1 VLDPARVYASLLA
14 NRIEF
19 FAGVPDSLLKDMCAY
34 ITDHADPAAHVI
46 AANEGSAIALA
57 AGHFLATGEA
67 GLVYLQNSGL
77 GNTINP
83 LLSIADPE
91 VYAIPMLLLIGWR
104 GEPDVA
110 DEPQH
115 VKQGRVTPALLDS
128 MDIPYE
134 ILDSS
139 LDDAGPAIAAA
150 CRAMRERSGPSALLV
165 RAGAFGRYASK
176 PESSA
181 AYPLTREGALD
192 ALLPHVDPRGLLVS
206 TTGKTSRELYEYR
219 VRHGEGHGRDF
230 LTVGSM
236 GHASQI
242 ALGVALRRPDLP
254 VYCIDGDG
262 AVIMHMGSL
271 AIIGARAP
279 ANFLHV
285 VINNGAHDSVGGQ
298 PTVGFD
304 MDLIAIALACGY
316 RSARRAGTA
325 EEVVAGMRA
334 LAHGEGPAFLEIRAR
349 KGAREDLGR
358 PATSPL
364 ENRDQLMAWL
374 RGRGPGHST

>member
-1 VLDPARVYASLLA
+1 MLDPARVYESLAA

-34 ITDHADPAAHVI
+34 ITDHAGPAAHVI
-46 AANEGSAIALA
+46 AANEGGAVALA

-77 GNTINP
+77 GNAINP

-104 GEPDVA
+104 GEPGVA

-115 VKQGRVTPALLDS
+115 VKQGGVTPALLDS
-128 MDIPYE
+128 MDIPYKV
-134 ILDSS
+134 LDASM
-139 LDDAGPAIAAA
+139 DDAGPAIAAA
-150 CRAMRERSGPSALLV
+150 CHAMRKRSGPSALLV
-165 RAGAFGRYASK
+165 RAGAFGQYRAR
-176 PESSA
+176 PDSSA
-181 AYPLTREGALD
+181 PYSLTRESALE
-192 ALLPHVDPRGLLVS
+192 ALLPLVDGRGVLVS

-219 VRHGEGHGRDF
+219 VRNGEGHARDF

-242 ALGVALRRPDLP
+242 ALGIALRMPEIP

-271 AIIGARAP
+271 AIIGARGP
-279 ANFLHV
+279 ANFRHV

-298 PTVGFD
+298 PTAGFD
-304 MDLIAIALACGY
+304 ADLSAIALACGY
-316 RSARRAGTA
+316 RTARRADTA
-325 EEVVAGMRA
+325 EEMVAGMRA
-334 LAHGEGPAFLEIRAR
+334 LGQGEGPAFLEIRAR
-349 KGAREDLGR
+349 KGARADLGR
-358 PATSPL
+358 PAKSPI
-364 ENRDQLMAWL
+364 ENRDDLMAWL
-374 RGRGPGHST
+374 QRRGPRHTA